1 MQPSPL
7 SAESVRT
14 QLRKILSSRA
24 FVRSERL
31 ARFLAFTVEQS
42 LAGRRDD
49 LKEFVIGV
57 EVFDKNEKYDP
68 RMDPIVRVE
77 ARRLREK
84 LRKYYETEGQDDS
97 IRIEFPTGGYAP
109 LVQNKEAATA
119 SAPRKQTA
127 ESAIVVLPFANLSS
141 DQENEYF
148 SDGLTE
154 ELINALTKVE
164 GLRVVAW
171 QSSSQLKD
179 KVRDLRRIAE
189 ELRVRTVLEGSVR
202 RTAER
207 LRITAQLVDATTGHY
222 LWSETYERPLR
233 DIFAI
238 EDEISSSIVGALRI
252 KLTGPAGRPLVTRYT
267 ENLQAYHLY
276 LKGRFYW
283 NKRREEDI
291 YKALGFFEQAIE
303 VDRNYAPAYAG
314 MADAHIMLGKHGSA
328 PAQGIMEKGRT
339 AACRAL
345 EIDPRLAEA
354 HVSLGTVCG
363 LYEWNWREAEQ
374 HYRRAI
380 ELNPSYPTAH
390 YWYGYDYLTPMARIP
405 EALAEI
411 QRAHHLDP
419 LSLII
424 TTSVGTLY
432 DIARQFERAREYYD
446 EVLDMDP
453 RFVRAHLSAGR
464 SFLHQNLYADAI
476 AMFEK
481 ARELMPSSPVPLA
494 LLAHAYNVSGERAE
508 ADRLREALAR
518 CARTCYVPSYL
529 LARAHLSFDP
539 DQVFAFLE
547 KALDERDPRMPH
559 IGVFPIWDS
568 VRDDPR
574 FSALLERMGLPL
586 PANCDQPVNAQDKIG
601 GFRRTESPLANPSGE

>member
-1 MQPSPL
+1 VQPSQL

-14 QLRKILSSRA
+14 QLRKILSSRS
-24 FVRSERL
+24 FSRSERL
-31 ARFLAFTVEQS
+31 ARFLTFTIEQV
-42 LAGRRDD
+42 LAGRGEE

-84 LRKYYETEGQDDS
+84 LRKYYETEGAEDP
-97 IRIEFPTGGYAP
+97 IRIEFPTGGYVP
-109 LVQNKEAATA
+109 LVQTREAGTA
-119 SAPRKQTA
+119 APAGARRA
-127 ESAIVVLPFANLSS
+127 MENAIAVLPFANLSAE
-141 DQENEYF
+141 QENEYF

-171 QSSSQLKD
+171 SSSFQLKGRTPD
-179 KVRDLRRIAE
+179 IRRIAE
-189 ELRVRTVLEGSVR
+189 ELRVRAVLEGSVR
-202 RTAER
+202 RTADR
-207 LRITAQLVDATTGHY
+207 LRITAQLVDAATGQY
-222 LWSETYERPLR
+222 LWSETYERPLK

-252 KLTGPAGRPLVTRYT
+252 KLTGPAGRSLVTRYT

-283 NKRREEDI
+283 NKRREEDF

-303 VDRNYAPAYAG
+303 IDQNYAPAYAG
-314 MADAHIMLGKHGSA
+314 MADAYIMLGEHGSA
-328 PAQGIMEKGRT
+328 PAKSIMQKART
-339 AACRAL
+339 TACRAL
-345 EIDPRLAEA
+345 EVDGRLAEA

-363 LYEWNWREAEQ
+363 LYEWNWAEAEQ
-374 HYRRAI
+374 HYRRAL

-390 YWYGYDYLTPMARIP
+390 HWYGYDYLAPMGRIP
-405 EALAEI
+405 EALAELE
-411 QRAHHLDP
+411 RAHHLDP

-424 TTSVGTLY
+424 VTSVGTVY
-432 DIARQFERAREYYD
+432 DFARQHERAREYYD
-446 EVLDMDP
+446 KVLEMEP

-464 SFLHQNLYADAI
+464 SFLHQHRSAEAI

-494 LLAHAYNVSGERAE
+494 LLAHAYNVSGAHAE
-508 ADRLREALAR
+508 ADRLRQALER
-518 CARTCYVPSYL
+518 CRRTCYVPSYL
-529 LARAHLSFDP
+529 LARAHLSFDH
-539 DQVFAFLE
+539 DQAFAFLE
-547 KALDERDPRMPH
+547 KAMEERDPRLPH
-559 IGVFPIWDS
+559 LGVSPIWDGL
-568 VRDDPR
+568 RDDPR
-574 FSALLERMGLPL
+574 FRALLERMGLPL
-586 PANCDQPVNAQDKIG
+586 PKGQSA
-601 GFRRTESPLANPSGE
+601 